1 MPLTRQESVGLGVG
15 VLNIWDEYVNA
26 HSLRQLNLIMDQ
38 YIDDRVVAYIRKDYD
53 NTIGIRVV
61 KLEEFRDLG
70 KTSNIVRNNA

>member
-53 NTIGIRVV
+53 NTLGIRVV

-70 KTSNIVRNNA
+70 KTSNIVRNNT